1 MSTAQALLELQD
13 LRISFGGQAVVHG
26 VNLSIQAGE
35 RVALVGESG
44 SGKSVTALSVLR
56 LLESA
61 QLSGQVLW
69 QGQDLLKQTPAAMQ
83 RIRGDEIAMI
93 FQEPMTALNPLMTVG
108 QQISEVLQLK
118 KLLLRREADA
128 RAVQLLAETGID
140 DPERRFGAYPH
151 QLSGGQRQRAMMAM
165 ALASEPKLLLAD
177 EPTTALDASL
187 RLQMLQLLSDLQR
200 KTGMAVLLITHDLA
214 LVRHFADRVAVMEK
228 GHLVEQGPLDE
239 VFARAQHPYTR
250 RLLLS
255 RPDRQALVSDEV
267 NPSTM
272 APILKVAGLCIRYP
286 MAMPGVRGW
295 FHKRHFTAV
304 HGANFEMLPG
314 RTLGVMGES
323 GSGKS
328 SLAQAVLGLI
338 PYEGVVSFSGQTWQG
353 RPAQDLPL
361 RRHVQVVF
369 QDPYGSLSPRMTVGE
384 IVSEGLQ
391 LHHPQAQ
398 TAEVEQRVWQ
408 ALEDVGLSRQAF
420 PDLLNR
426 YPHAFSGGQRQ
437 RIALARALVVEPALL
452 VLDEPTS
459 ALDVTVQK
467 QILELLQS
475 LQHKRGMAYLLIT
488 HDVDVLRAMAHQV
501 MVLQA
506 GQVVENGPAQQ
517 VLTAPEHPY
526 TRSLV
531 EAFPHLPGGFEA
543 STAGVCN
550 RQ

>member
-1 MSTAQALLELQD
+1 MSTPQALLELKD
-13 LRISFGGQAVVHG
+13 LRIAFGGQNVVHG

-69 QGQDLLKQTPAAMQ
+69 QGQDLLKQTPAEMQ

-108 QQISEVLQLK
+108 AQISEVLQLK
-118 KLLLRREADA
+118 KLLPRRDADA
-128 RAVQLLAETGID
+128 RAVHLLSETGID

-165 ALASEPKLLLAD
+165 ALASEPRLLLAD

-187 RLQMLQLLSDLQR
+187 RLQMLELLADLQQ
-200 KTGMAVLLITHDLA
+200 KTGMAILLITHDLT
-214 LVRHFADRVAVMEK
+214 LVRHFAHRVAVMEK
-228 GHLVEQGPLDE
+228 GLLVEQGTLHE
-239 VFARAQHPYTR
+239 VFEQPQHPYTQ
-250 RLLLS
+250 RLLSS
-255 RPDRQALVSDEV
+255 RPSRGGLADMPSLETPLILQAQQLQV
-267 NPSTM
+267 
-272 APILKVAGLCIRYP
+272 RYP
-286 MAMPGVRGW
+286 KAVPGFKAW
-295 FHKRHFTAV
+295 FQKHHFTAL
-304 HGANFEMLPG
+304 HGADFSLLPG
-314 RTLGVMGES
+314 STLGVMGES

-338 PYEGVVSFSGQTWQG
+338 PFSGELSFAGQTWQDS
-353 RPAQDLPL
+353 PARDKAL
-361 RRHVQVVF
+361 RRRVQVVF

-384 IVSEGLQ
+384 IVAEGLR
-391 LHHPQAQ
+391 LHHPHWTSEQ
-398 TAEVEQRVWQ
+398 TEQRVRA
-408 ALEDVGLSRQAF
+408 ALAEVGLEGEGFA
-420 PDLLNR
+420 DVLNR

-467 QILELLQS
+467 QILELLKT
-475 LQHKRGMAYLLIT
+475 LQKKRSMAYLLIT

-501 MVLQA
+501 MVLRS
-506 GQVVENGPAQQ
+506 GQVVEQGLAEQ
-517 VLTAPEHPY
+517 VLSDPHHPY
-526 TRSLV
+526 TRSLLQ
-531 EAFPHLPGGFEA
+531 AFPQ
-543 STAGVCN
+543 TA
-550 RQ
+550 

>member
-1 MSTAQALLELQD
+1 MNAPETLLELRD
-13 LRISFGGQAVVHG
+13 LRIAFDGQAVVHG
-26 VNLSIQAGE
+26 VNLRIQPGE

-69 QGQDLLKQTPAAMQ
+69 QGRNLLEQTSTEMQ

-118 KLLLRREADA
+118 KLLSRRDADA
-128 RAVQLLAETGID
+128 RAVHLLSETGID
-140 DPERRFGAYPH
+140 DPQRRFGTYPH
-151 QLSGGQRQRAMMAM
+151 QLSGGQRQRAMMAV

-187 RLQMLQLLSDLQR
+187 RLQMLQLLADLQQ
-200 KTGMAVLLITHDLA
+200 KTDMAVLLITHDLA

-228 GHLVEQGPLDE
+228 GHLVEQGPLQE
-239 VFARAQHPYTR
+239 VFSKPEHPYTR
-250 RLLLS
+250 KLLDS
-255 RPDRQALVSDEV
+255 RPSRDGLAPASPAALPLLEV
-267 NPSTM
+267 
-272 APILKVAGLCIRYP
+272 KGLQVRYP
-286 MAMPGVRGW
+286 MAVPGFRGW
-295 FHKRHFTAV
+295 FQKQHFTALQ
-304 HGANFEMLPG
+304 GADFSIELG
-314 RTLGVMGES
+314 TTLGIMGES

-338 PYEGVVSFSGQTWQG
+338 PFEGELSFGGQTWQDVTG
-353 RPAQDLPL
+353 LDRAL
-361 RRHVQVVF
+361 RQRVQVVF

-384 IVSEGLQ
+384 IVSEGLR
-391 LHHPQAQ
+391 LHRPQMNESEIEARIIA
-398 TAEVEQRVWQ
+398 TLGE
-408 ALEDVGLSRQAF
+408 VGLSTTEF

-437 RIALARALVVEPALL
+437 RIALARALVVEPQLL

-467 QILELLQS
+467 QILKLLQT
-475 LQHKRGMAYLLIT
+475 LQKNRQIAYLMIT
-488 HDVDVLRAMAHQV
+488 HDMDVLRAMAHQV
-501 MVLQA
+501 MVLQNGRMLEA
-506 GQVVENGPAQQ
+506 GPAEQ
-517 VLTAPEHPY
+517 VLYKPRHGY
-526 TRSLV
+526 TRSLLA
-531 EAFPHLPGGFEA
+531 AFGDA
-543 STAGVCN
+543 
-550 RQ
+550 

>member
-1 MSTAQALLELQD
+1 MSTPQALLQLKD
-13 LRISFGGQAVVHG
+13 LRIAFGGQAVVHG
-26 VNLSIQAGE
+26 VNLCILAGE

-69 QGQDLLKQTPAAMQ
+69 QGQDLLQQTPSEMQ

-118 KLLLRREADA
+118 KLLPRRDADA
-128 RAVQLLAETGID
+128 RAVHLLSETGID

-187 RLQMLQLLSDLQR
+187 RLQMLQLLADLQH

-214 LVRHFADRVAVMEK
+214 LVRHFAHRVAVMEK
-228 GHLVEQGPLDE
+228 GHIVEQGDLQA
-239 VFARAQHPYTR
+239 VFDQPQHPYTQ
-250 RLLLS
+250 RLLSS
-255 RPDRQALVSDEV
+255 RPSRSGLVPVPDPQ
-267 NPSTM
+267 NP
-272 APILKVAGLCIRYP
+272 PILQASQLQVSYP
-286 MAMPGVRGW
+286 MSVPGFKAW
-295 FHKRHFTAV
+295 FQKNRFIAL
-304 HGANFEMLPG
+304 HGADFSIPAG
-314 RTLGVMGES
+314 STLGVMGES

-338 PYEGVVSFSGQTWQG
+338 PFSGDLSFSGQTWHG
-353 RPAQDLPL
+353 RPALDKEL
-361 RRHVQVVF
+361 RRRVQVVF

-384 IVSEGLQ
+384 IVAEGLR
-391 LHHPQAQ
+391 LHHPHWTPAQ
-398 TAEVEQRVWQ
+398 TEQRVRE
-408 ALEDVGLSRQAF
+408 ALAEVGLVGEFFA
-420 PDLLNR
+420 DLLNR
-426 YPHAFSGGQRQ
+426 YPHSFSGGQRQ
-437 RIALARALVVEPALL
+437 RIALARALVVEPDLL

-467 QILELLQS
+467 QILELLQAV
-475 LQHKRGMAYLLIT
+475 QKNRGTAYLLIT
-488 HDVDVLRAMAHQV
+488 HDVDVLRAMAHEV
-501 MVLQA
+501 VVLKS
-506 GQVVENGPAQQ
+506 GRVVEQGAADQ
-517 VLTAPEHPY
+517 VLGKPQHEY
-526 TRSLV
+526 TRTLV
-531 EAFPHLPGGFEA
+531 QAFPDF
-543 STAGVCN
+543 T
-550 RQ
+550 

>member
-1 MSTAQALLELQD
+1 VNNDTLQPPLLELKD
-13 LRISFGGQAVVHG
+13 LRVAFAGQSVVHG
-26 VNLSIQAGE
+26 VNLCIQPGE

-44 SGKSVTALSVLR
+44 SGKSVTALSILR

-69 QGQDLLKQTPAAMQ
+69 QGRNLLQQSLAEMQ

-93 FQEPMTALNPLMTVG
+93 FQEPMTSLNPLMTVG

-118 KLLLRREADA
+118 KGQARRDADE
-128 RAVQLLAETGID
+128 RAVHLLSETGID
-140 DPERRFGAYPH
+140 DPQRRFGAYPH

-187 RLQMLQLLSDLQR
+187 RLQMLSLLSELQR

-228 GHLVEQGPLDE
+228 GHVVEQGALNA
-239 VFARAQHPYTR
+239 VFTRPQHAYTR
-250 RLLLS
+250 SLLDS
-255 RPDRQALVSDEV
+255 RPSRDGLVQADVA
-267 NPSTM
+267 ST
-272 APILKVAGLCIRYP
+272 ARPLLEAKGLQVRYP
-286 MAMPGVRGW
+286 MAVPGFRGW
-295 FHKRHFTAV
+295 FRKHHFTALN
-304 HGANFEMLPG
+304 GADFSIAPG
-314 RTLGVMGES
+314 TTLGVMGES

-338 PYEGVVSFSGQTWQG
+338 PFEGVLSFEGQTWQNS
-353 RPAQDLPL
+353 PARDKAL
-361 RRHVQVVF
+361 RQRVQVVF

-384 IVSEGLQ
+384 IVSEGLR
-391 LHHPQAQ
+391 LHQPEASEIAIEACVVA
-398 TAEVEQRVWQ
+398 TLAEV
-408 ALEDVGLSRQAF
+408 GLGSTDF

-437 RIALARALVVEPALL
+437 RIALARALVVNPDLL

-467 QILELLQS
+467 QILKLLQD
-475 LQHKRGMAYLLIT
+475 LQAKRGMAYLVIT
-488 HDVDVLRAMAHQV
+488 HDIDVLRAMAHRV

-506 GQVVENGPAQQ
+506 GQVVESGSADQ
-517 VLTAPEHPY
+517 VLYKPRHAY
-526 TRSLV
+526 TRSLLS
-531 EAFPHLPGGFEA
+531 AFPDA
-543 STAGVCN
+543 
-550 RQ
+550 

>member
-1 MSTAQALLELQD
+1 MSTPQALLELQD
-13 LRISFGGQAVVHG
+13 LRIAFGDQAVVHG

-61 QLSGQVLW
+61 QLGGQVLW
-69 QGQDLLKQTPAAMQ
+69 QGQDLLKQTPAEMQ

-118 KLLLRREADA
+118 KLSPRREADA

-187 RLQMLQLLSDLQR
+187 RLQMLQLLADLQQ

-214 LVRHFADRVAVMEK
+214 LVRHFAHRVAVMEK
-228 GHLVEQGPLDE
+228 GHLVEQGPLDD
-239 VFARAQHPYTR
+239 VFSHPKHPYTQK
-250 RLLLS
+250 LLDS
-255 RPDRQALVSDEV
+255 RPSRDGLVELPTTACPLLQV
-267 NPSTM
+267 
-272 APILKVAGLCIRYP
+272 VGLQVRYP
-286 MAMPGVRGW
+286 MALSGFRNW
-295 FHKRHFTAV
+295 FRKHHFTAL
-304 HGANFEMLPG
+304 HGANFNISPG
-314 RTLGVMGES
+314 TTLGVMGES

-338 PYEGVVSFSGQTWQG
+338 PFEGELSFGSHTWQG
-353 RPAQDLPL
+353 APELDKAL
-361 RRHVQVVF
+361 RQRVQVVF

-384 IVSEGLQ
+384 IVAEGLR
-391 LHHPQAQ
+391 LHQPHVSDAEIEGRVLA
-398 TAEVEQRVWQ
+398 TLAEV
-408 ALEDVGLSRQAF
+408 GLAPSDY

-437 RIALARALVVEPALL
+437 RIALARALVMEPQLL

-467 QILELLQS
+467 QILKLLQA
-475 LQHKRGMAYLLIT
+475 LQKSRNMAYLLIT
-488 HDVDVLRAMAHQV
+488 HDMDVLRAMAHQV

-506 GQVVENGPAQQ
+506 GQIVEAGPAEQ
-517 VLTAPEHPY
+517 VLQHPGHEY
-526 TRSLV
+526 TRRLLA
-531 EAFPHLPGGFEA
+531 AFPDA
-543 STAGVCN
+543 
-550 RQ
+550 

>member
-1 MSTAQALLELQD
+1 MSTPQALLQLKD
-13 LRISFGGQAVVHG
+13 LRIAFGDQTVVHG

-69 QGQDLLKQTPAAMQ
+69 QGQDLLQQTPGEMQ

-118 KLLLRREADA
+118 KLMPRRDADA
-128 RAVQLLAETGID
+128 RAVHLLSETGID

-187 RLQMLQLLSDLQR
+187 RLQMLQLLADLQQ

-214 LVRHFADRVAVMEK
+214 LVRHFAHRVAVMEK
-228 GHLVEQGPLDE
+228 GHIVEQGDLQA
-239 VFARAQHPYTR
+239 VFDQPQHPYTQG
-250 RLLLS
+250 LLS
-255 RPDRQALVSDEV
+255 SRPSRSGLVPMPEAQ
-267 NPSTM
+267 NL
-272 APILKVAGLCIRYP
+272 PILQASQLQVSYP
-286 MAMPGVRGW
+286 MSVPGFKAW
-295 FHKRHFTAV
+295 FQKHRFSAL
-304 HGANFEMLPG
+304 HGANFSIPAG
-314 RTLGVMGES
+314 STLGVMGES

-338 PYEGVVSFSGQTWQG
+338 PFSGELSFNGQTWCG
-353 RPAQDLPL
+353 RPALDKAL
-361 RRHVQVVF
+361 RRRVQVVF

-384 IVSEGLQ
+384 IVSEGLR
-391 LHHPQAQ
+391 LHHPHWTAAQ
-398 TAEVEQRVWQ
+398 TEQRVRE
-408 ALEDVGLSRQAF
+408 ALAEVGLVGESLG
-420 PDLLNR
+420 DLLNR

-437 RIALARALVVEPALL
+437 RIALARALVVEPDLL

-467 QILELLQS
+467 QILELLQAV
-475 LQHKRGMAYLLIT
+475 QKKHGTAYLLIT

-501 MVLQA
+501 VVLKS
-506 GQVVENGPAQQ
+506 GRVVEQGAADQ
-517 VLTAPEHPY
+517 VLASPQHEY
-526 TRSLV
+526 TRTLV
-531 EAFPHLPGGFEA
+531 QAFPDL
-543 STAGVCN
+543 T
-550 RQ
+550 